1 MSFVLP
7 VEAIEDDLAAAWE
20 DAFPVSIAREGADFD
35 VVVDDQL
42 ETSP

>member
-7 VEAIEDDLAAAWE
+7 VEAIEDDLATAWE
-20 DAFPVSIAREGADFD
+20 DAFPVPIAREGADFD
-35 VVVDDQL
+35 VVMDGL